1 MPSSPAPSGFRTRF
15 SLLGLFVAVAVVAAA
30 LAFFRS
36 STWQQLAASNTFWLT
51 LGAVVLSLL
60 LAAAH
65 VAGNYWGERVNPRL
79 HRQACQLEDPAT
91 RELAVLV
98 PRGTAARVPETH
110 LRSRQRLHLSV
121 WVLVALGS
129 LAGLWLGT
137 WYVRY
142 MAGERLSWGGVALG
156 ALSGGVICG
165 VLTFAVVSCTLGV
178 LRGLHESGQ
187 PVQVQLESPQETDLH
202 GNANGA
208 GGGAKPVESCRAGGT
223 STSS

>member
-1 MPSSPAPSGFRTRF
+1 MPSSSTPRLFRTRF
-15 SLLGLFVAVAVVAAA
+15 TLWGLFLALTAVAAV

-36 STWQQLAASNTFWLT
+36 ALWQQLAASNTFWLT
-51 LGAVVLSLL
+51 LGAAVLSLM

-79 HRQACQLEDPAT
+79 HRQARQGEDPRG

-110 LRSRQRLHLSV
+110 LRSRQRLHLGV
-121 WVLVALGS
+121 WVLVALGF

-142 MAGERLSWGGVALG
+142 MTGDRLSWGGLVLG
-156 ALSGGVICG
+156 AISGGVICG

-178 LRGLHESGQ
+178 LRGLYESGQ
-187 PVQVQLESPQETDLH
+187 PIQVKLETPQQATSPAALAEQES
-202 GNANGA
+202 
-208 GGGAKPVESCRAGGT
+208 KPPQG
-223 STSS
+223 